1 MKCFRED
8 DQFRKRRYDREKIR
22 KILDRRVD
30 YATMS
35 HVFTVF
41 VRVVK
46 RSRPSI
52 ENSDLSRGKTRR
64 NSFHVIGNRSATE
77 TRKKVNKCDID

>member
-1 MKCFRED
+1 
-8 DQFRKRRYDREKIR
+8 
-22 KILDRRVD
+22 
-30 YATMS
+30 MS
-35 HVFTVF
+35 HLFTVF
-41 VRVVK
+41 VPVVK

-77 TRKKVNKCDID
+77 TRKKVNECDID